1 MLNTISKKLI
11 HWATSRNL
19 IIVSTFFILMNIFIM
34 PVIEARVQDTSG
46 GAGTLDLLF
55 SYNPDQAYAM
65 ISAYGESGRNFYAI
79 SALTADLI
87 YPVVYALLFSLL
99 LAYSLPQ
106 AFSPGS
112 WLQKTIPFPF
122 TALIADYL
130 ENFCI
135 VIMLLVFPQRIPFL
149 AEVSG
154 FFTTLKWVL
163 TGAATLLVVAGL
175 AGVLVKNVF
184 IRTTQKKSRDSS
196 NKKQR

>member
-1 MLNTISKKLI
+1 MLNTISNKLI

-79 SALTADLI
+79 SALTA
-87 YPVVYALLFSLL
+87 YALLFSLL